1 MFGLPPART
10 RRVLRFFLV
19 LIPAAAIA
27 LAAGYALIP
36 GAPAPNAQAEVRRPA
51 LAQDSRATAS
61 APAAAAAAER
71 IESAPTIS
79 FGATILAIVI
89 AVPAAYDGSAN
100 NRVHDQRPVS
110 ARSL

>member
-27 LAAGYALIP
+27 LVAGYALIP

-61 APAAAAAAER
+61 APVASAAAER
-71 IESAPTIS
+71 IESAPT
-79 FGATILAIVI
+79 I

>member
-71 IESAPTIS
+71 IESAPTI
-79 FGATILAIVI
+79 